1 MKTKITYF
9 TILASAIM
17 ATTDVNA
24 QFLRIKGGMNLSNMI
39 VEDNDITY
47 SKDFKNRVGYQLGVT
62 IQSESDKMVSFEGG
76 LNIGTRGFDYTE
88 SVVFEGISM
97 KVEQKMKLLYLTVP
111 LTAKATVDLGNA
123 KLYAA
128 LGPYLALGLQG
139 EVWTKVSAGALSE
152 ETTEDISWGTD
163 ENDNDLMRFDGG
175 VHLGFGL
182 EYKNVELGVEYDY
195 GVANISPYTENG
207 TKISNKNIG
216 ITLAYKILGG
226 F

>member
-1 MKTKITYF
+1 MKFWSISFSKKQKDY
-9 TILASAIM
+9 S
-17 ATTDVNA
+17 
-24 QFLRIKGGMNLSNMI
+24 KNMI
-39 VEDNDITY
+39 IEDNDITY
-47 SKDFKNRVGYQLGVT
+47 SKDFKNRVGYQLGVS
-62 IQSESDKMVSFEGG
+62 IQSESDKIVSFEGG
-76 LNIGTRGFDYTE
+76 LNIGTRGFDYSE
-88 SVVFEGISM
+88 SVVFEGINM

-139 EVWTKVSAGALSE
+139 EVWTKASAGALSE

-182 EYKNVELGVEYDY
+182 EYKNVELEW
-195 GVANISPYTENG
+195 NMITELR
-207 TKISNKNIG
+207 IFLH
-216 ITLAYKILGG
+216 TLKTEQKSVIKT
-226 F
+226 